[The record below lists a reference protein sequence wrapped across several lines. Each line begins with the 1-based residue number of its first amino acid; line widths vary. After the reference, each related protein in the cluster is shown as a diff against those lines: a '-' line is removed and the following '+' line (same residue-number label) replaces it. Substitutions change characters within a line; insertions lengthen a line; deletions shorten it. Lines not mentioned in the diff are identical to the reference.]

1 MAGPE
6 RARTHDLK
14 PAHDVAVDL
23 KVPARKS
30 AQSAAL
36 APRLPTPRVAA
47 AILDGAQRTDR
58 VHPSAPVKRPPA
70 ARTTASRVS
79 EEPTPG
85 ARTPASVKPPV
96 GPVPATTVAN
106 IAARGSV
113 ALTVVSRTAPAAPSP
128 AAAIAPVIARIGNVA
143 TSARDAPAESAVT
156 DKPKIAA
163 RPPAGAASKPSAG
176 SESSA
181 ASDAGTSEKEG
192 AKTAGAAPE
201 KGAPAKDG
209 KGGGEKAAG
218 KDANAP
224 APGEGGAEQEGA
236 GGAPGPVIKLHVPEP
251 PTGPSPATTRRI
263 HGVKARAGGKAA
275 AHGALPA
282 GASQVGDARQA
293 VDEPDAEANA
303 KAQAALIAQVQ
314 AGPSPEIVKLCER
327 IREVIKNKRPPDED
341 ALAKAE
347 PESAAMN
354 AGSELNS
361 TVDSESKKVQD
372 NYGAVTNGPPPAGTP
387 AKGAELPPQPGV
399 ATTPPVNAQAATPD
413 AVPPGNVSLDKDA
426 AESKKKA
433 QDAGMDTPAA
443 QQVKSGPVAE
453 AREAQGELDQAAK
466 EDPAKVLAAQKDTLK
481 KAEGDMAALQAQALA
496 ALMTSRNTTTKGN
509 ASRQNAMV
517 GSEESMRANAG
528 TEAKKAFD
536 DAKNQVEALLKPLA
550 STAMAD
556 WEAAKD
562 VLATNFKND
571 LAIVKKRVDE
581 RHSGVGGW
589 FVGVWDAVTG
599 LPDWATEA
607 YDKAEKAFGDGV
619 IAKLTEISTHVN
631 SVIATCD
638 LIIKN
643 ARERIQKIFADLPD
657 SLKGWAAQEQAKFD
671 GQLDQLH
678 KDVISARDNF
688 NKDLTDRA
696 SQAVD
701 EVRAEIA
708 ELRKKAGGLVGRIV
722 SAINR
727 FIEDPVKFII
737 EGLLELLGI
746 PPAAF
751 WAVVAKIKQVVKD
764 IAADPMK
771 FANNLLEGLAKGFGQ
786 FFDNILSHL
795 LKGFISWLTGGLAG
809 VGVQLPKDASVKSII
824 TFFLQLMGITWPR
837 IRKILVE
844 RIGAKNVALIEKV
857 YSLIS
862 LLIEKG
868 PEGIYEMV
876 KEKLDPQSIVD
887 QVVQLAVD
895 FMISA
900 IIKAA
905 TARIIALFNPAGAI
919 VQALEAIYRVLKWI
933 FQNAARIFTLVETV
947 VNGIADILA
956 GSLGG
961 FANAVEKA
969 LGMLIAPVISFIADY
984 LGFGDLPNKIAK
996 KIESFQ
1002 EMVLGLIEQA
1012 LVFFIEKGKALLAA
1026 LGLGGDKK
1034 KDKKGGGG
1042 DEQVGEEIDF
1052 DADGEPHRLW
1062 IEVHGENATVMV
1074 ASNAVRLDKFLTS
1087 QRVTDAVKKDKSGK
1101 LRGLVNQA
1109 QTLLSKTD
1117 VDADAVVKELNQAS
1131 KPESGASGTG
1141 ANAKNNQVTKEEQK
1155 LATVLAQI
1163 FQLVGAKGMLIA
1175 EILGLPV
1182 DPLPDEAPEGYEY
1195 WKPPLPKPLR
1205 EVKRASGYASKDAKK
1220 YPRVSVDESGLVQ
1233 RGKGPHRYDL
1243 DLVSRY
1249 DTAIAAA
1256 GGVANLEGNANWP
1269 RNQLKSQWTMDTSAT
1284 DPRHRGWREQMEA
1297 IIGASADGELVG
1309 VEVALDNGGRAD
1321 YIVRIGRTERL
1332 VEVKAW
1338 KTPDLSRGSN
1348 LWDDFLEQMSGYIDE
1363 AQQRGTVTSRGA
1375 VKFCEVVMEFR
1386 TLPDDMA
1393 RARAL
1398 IRQVIRN
1405 AARRRPLVKVKV
1417 IGISV

>member
-1 MAGPE
+1 VAGPE
-6 RARTHDLK
+6 RARAREVK
-14 PAHDVAVDL
+14 PATSGTVESKA
-23 KVPARKS
+23 PATKGIH
-30 AQSAAL
+30 AAL
-36 APRLPTPRVAA
+36 ATRLPSPAVAA
-47 AILDGAQRTDR
+47 AILDGAARTDR
-58 VHPSAPVKRPPA
+58 AHPQAPTRRPPA
-70 ARTTASRVS
+70 ARASTPHPVAGATAELPRATAKPASTRTAATTPTAGAAGAAAASAVATASAAAALAA
-79 EEPTPG
+79 PTGMSAAALPPTSVLRG
-85 ARTPASVKPPV
+85 TARAAPIPLGLPAIAAPAAAAAPSAAPAAGRDAAPASAPASRAGAVAEA
-96 GPVPATTVAN
+96 ATTGAEATKPGEAESAK
-106 IAARGSV
+106 AAEGG
-113 ALTVVSRTAPAAPSP
+113 AGADKAAPDKDEKGTKDKDAGKGAKAPTEGDAGADPEGAAGAAGAAVKLHMPEPPTAPSP
-128 AAAIAPVIARIGNVA
+128 ATV
-143 TSARDAPAESAVT
+143 
-156 DKPKIAA
+156 
-163 RPPAGAASKPSAG
+163 
-176 SESSA
+176 
-181 ASDAGTSEKEG
+181 
-192 AKTAGAAPE
+192 
-201 KGAPAKDG
+201 
-209 KGGGEKAAG
+209 
-218 KDANAP
+218 
-224 APGEGGAEQEGA
+224 
-236 GGAPGPVIKLHVPEP
+236 H
-251 PTGPSPATTRRI
+251 RI
-263 HGVKARAGGKAA
+263 HGVKTRAGGKAA
-275 AHGALPA
+275 AHGALPT
-282 GASQVGDARQA
+282 GAAQVGDARKA

-347 PESAAMN
+347 PEASAMN

-361 TVDSESKKVQD
+361 TVDGETKKVQD
-372 NYGAVTNGPPPAGTP
+372 NYGAVTGGPAPAGTP
-387 AKGAELPPQPGV
+387 AKGEDLPPQPG
-399 ATTPPVNAQAATPD
+399 AAPTAPVNAKAATPD
-413 AVPPGNVSLDKDA
+413 AVPAGNVSLDKDA
-426 AESKKKA
+426 AETKKKA

-443 QQVKSGPVAE
+443 QEIKSGPVAD
-453 AREAQGELDQAAK
+453 ARDAQGELDQAAK
-466 EDPAKVLAAQKDTLK
+466 DDPAKILAAQKDTLK

-496 ALMTSRNTTTKGN
+496 ALTTSRAATTKGN

-528 TEAKKAFD
+528 AEAKKTFD
-536 DAKNQVEALLKPLA
+536 DAKNQVETLLKPLA

-556 WEAAKD
+556 WDAAKD

-571 LAIVKKRVDE
+571 LAIVKKRVDD

-607 YDKAEKAFGDGV
+607 YDKAEKTFADGV

-643 ARERIQKIFADLPD
+643 ARERIQKIFADLPE
-657 SLKGWAAQEQAKFD
+657 SLRGWATQEQAKFD

-678 KDVISARDNF
+678 KDVIAARDNF

-722 SAINR
+722 SAINK
-727 FIEDPVKFII
+727 FIEDPIKFII

-771 FANNLLEGLAKGFGQ
+771 FANNLLDGLAKGFGQ

-837 IRKILVE
+837 IRKILVKH
-844 RIGAKNVALIEKV
+844 IGAKNVALIEKV

-969 LGMLIAPVISFIADY
+969 LAMLIAPVISFIADY

-1034 KDKKGGGG
+1034 KDDKK
-1042 DEQVGEEIDF
+1042 
-1052 DADGEPHRLW
+1052 
-1062 IEVHGENATVMV
+1062 
-1074 ASNAVRLDKFLTS
+1074 
-1087 QRVTDAVKKDKSGK
+1087 KKDKPDDDIGEKTTFFAEGDQHSVWIEAAGAGVEVYVASTRQPVEALLKQLEEKAKTKKLSNKKQAEVADLFTQAYAELNRTQTEGGKAKTAKDAAKATPDDADKVAAAGATDSAAADEERALGQILKDLFKTLGMKRDEQKLVVYRLLLGMAGIDVDKFEEDNEGSIDKPDDYRRATRAAIVAHLSNIDAMSVFLKESAGAIPREYSK
-1101 LRGLVNQA
+1101 LRGVIFEDWVRDNFGVAGPGPQFLSPHKDPKAPPNLKKVKFINREKRDSDGVSGSVLYEIKSHIGGGPSSEEDNQM
-1109 QTLLSKTD
+1109 QDYRKILDFGLLDTNDRGPYDSVAYAFHDLD
-1117 VDADAVVKELNQAS
+1117 VQEKWA
-1131 KPESGASGTG
+1131 PI
-1141 ANAKNNQVTKEEQK
+1141 
-1155 LATVLAQI
+1155 LAQR
-1163 FQLVGAKGMLIA
+1163 LGSRHSIA
-1175 EILGLPV
+1175 
-1182 DPLPDEAPEGYEY
+1182 
-1195 WKPPLPKPLR
+1195 
-1205 EVKRASGYASKDAKK
+1205 
-1220 YPRVSVDESGLVQ
+1220 
-1233 RGKGPHRYDL
+1233 
-1243 DLVSRY
+1243 
-1249 DTAIAAA
+1249 
-1256 GGVANLEGNANWP
+1256 
-1269 RNQLKSQWTMDTSAT
+1269 
-1284 DPRHRGWREQMEA
+1284 
-1297 IIGASADGELVG
+1297 
-1309 VEVALDNGGRAD
+1309 
-1321 YIVRIGRTERL
+1321 
-1332 VEVKAW
+1332 
-1338 KTPDLSRGSN
+1338 TPRGS
-1348 LWDDFLEQMSGYIDE
+1348 
-1363 AQQRGTVTSRGA
+1363 
-1375 VKFCEVVMEFR
+1375 
-1386 TLPDDMA
+1386 
-1393 RARAL
+1393 
-1398 IRQVIRN
+1398 
-1405 AARRRPLVKVKV
+1405 
-1417 IGISV
+1417 

>member
-1 MAGPE
+1 M
-6 RARTHDLK
+6 
-14 PAHDVAVDL
+14 
-23 KVPARKS
+23 
-30 AQSAAL
+30 
-36 APRLPTPRVAA
+36 
-47 AILDGAQRTDR
+47 
-58 VHPSAPVKRPPA
+58 
-70 ARTTASRVS
+70 
-79 EEPTPG
+79 
-85 ARTPASVKPPV
+85 
-96 GPVPATTVAN
+96 
-106 IAARGSV
+106 
-113 ALTVVSRTAPAAPSP
+113 
-128 AAAIAPVIARIGNVA
+128 
-143 TSARDAPAESAVT
+143 
-156 DKPKIAA
+156 
-163 RPPAGAASKPSAG
+163 
-176 SESSA
+176 
-181 ASDAGTSEKEG
+181 
-192 AKTAGAAPE
+192 
-201 KGAPAKDG
+201 
-209 KGGGEKAAG
+209 
-218 KDANAP
+218 
-224 APGEGGAEQEGA
+224 
-236 GGAPGPVIKLHVPEP
+236 PEP
-251 PTGPSPATTRRI
+251 PTTPSPATTRRI
-263 HGVKARAGGKAA
+263 QGVKARAGGKAA

-282 GASQVGDARQA
+282 GDAQVGDARKS

-347 PESAAMN
+347 PDSAAMN

-361 TVDSESKKVQD
+361 TVDSETKKVQD
-372 NYGAVTNGPPPAGTP
+372 NYGAVTGGPPPAGTP
-387 AKGAELPPQPGV
+387 AKGADLPAQPGV
-399 ATTPPVNAQAATPD
+399 AGTPPVNAQAATPD
-413 AVPPGNVSLDKDA
+413 AVPAGNVSLDKDA

-443 QQVKSGPVAE
+443 QEVKSGPVAE
-453 AREAQGELDQAAK
+453 ARDAQGELDKAAK
-466 EDPAKVLAAQKDTLK
+466 EDPEKVLAAQKDTLK
-481 KAEGDMAALQAQALA
+481 KAQGDMAALQAQALA
-496 ALMTSRNTTTKGN
+496 ALTTSHNNTTKGN

-517 GSEESMRANAG
+517 GSEESTRANAG
-528 TEAKKAFD
+528 AEAKKTFD
-536 DAKNQVEALLKPLA
+536 DAKTQVENLLKPLA
-550 STAMAD
+550 STAMTD

-599 LPDWATEA
+599 LPDWANEA

-643 ARERIQKIFADLPD
+643 AREHIQKIFADLPE
-657 SLKGWAAQEQAKFD
+657 SLKGWASQEQAKFD

-678 KDVISARDNF
+678 KDVIAARDNF
-688 NKDLTDRA
+688 NKDLIDRS

-722 SAINR
+722 NAINK

-764 IAADPMK
+764 IAAAPMK

-809 VGVQLPKDASVKSII
+809 VGVQLPKDASLKSII

-837 IRKILVE
+837 IRKILVKH
-844 RIGAKNVALIEKV
+844 IGAKNVALIEKV

-1002 EMVLGLIEQA
+1002 DMVLGLIERA
-1012 LVFFIEKGKALLAA
+1012 IVFFIEKGKALLAA
-1026 LGLGGDKK
+1026 LGIGGKK
-1034 KDKKGGGG
+1034 EKDKDTQKGDG
-1042 DEQVGEEIDF
+1042 QVGEEVDF

-1062 IEVHGENATVMV
+1062 IESHGENAVVMV
-1074 ASNAVRLDKFLTS
+1074 ASTAQRLDKFLNS
-1087 QRVTDAVKKDKSGK
+1087 QRVTDAMKKDKSGK
-1101 LRGLVNQA
+1101 LRDLVNKA
-1109 QTLLSKTD
+1109 STLLNKTD
-1117 VDADAVVKELNQAS
+1117 VDADAVVKELNEAS
-1131 KPESGASGTG
+1131 KPASGASGTG
-1141 ANAKNNQVTKEEQK
+1141 ASAKNTQVKTGEQM
-1155 LATVLAQI
+1155 LAQLLTEI
-1163 FQLVGAKGMLIA
+1163 FQLVGAKGMLVA
-1175 EILGLPV
+1175 EIIGLPV
-1182 DPLPDEAPEGYEY
+1182 DPLPDEAPEGYDY
-1195 WKPPLPKPLR
+1195 WKPPLPKLLR

-1233 RGKGPHRYDL
+1233 KGAGPHRYDL
-1243 DLVSRY
+1243 DLVERY
-1249 DTAIAAA
+1249 DATIGAAQA
-1256 GGVANLEGNANWP
+1256 ARKLEGSPKAP
-1269 RNQLKSQWTMDTSAT
+1269 RNILRGLWNIETSAT
-1284 DPRHRGWREQMEA
+1284 DPRLRGYREQMEA
-1297 IIGASADGELVG
+1297 IINAASEGDLIG

-1321 YIVRIGRTERL
+1321 YIVRIDKTERV

-1338 KTPDLSRGSN
+1338 KTPDLSRGSD

-1375 VKFCEVVMEFR
+1375 VKYCEVVMEFR
-1386 TLPDDMA
+1386 TVPEDLA
-1393 RARAL
+1393 RAKAL
-1398 IRQVIRN
+1398 IRQVIRS

-1417 IGISV
+1417 VGIDI